1 MELIEEIQ
9 MIRNMAAAIIRKA
22 DELSALMPDATKPKK
37 RISKAAQSAIE
48 KRRKTIAKTI
58 IHNKS

>member
-1 MELIEEIQ
+1 
-9 MIRNMAAAIIRKA
+9 MIRTMAAAIIRKA

-37 RISKAAQSAIE
+37 RISKAAQAAIE